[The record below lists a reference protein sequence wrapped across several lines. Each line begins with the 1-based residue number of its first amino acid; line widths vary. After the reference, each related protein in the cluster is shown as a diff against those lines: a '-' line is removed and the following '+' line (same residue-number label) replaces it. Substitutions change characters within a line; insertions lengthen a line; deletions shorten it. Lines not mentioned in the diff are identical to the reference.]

1 MSHPFVHIGIPADD
15 TLAAGKF
22 YGDVFGWNI
31 ETDPTF
37 NYTQFQA
44 EGGPGGGFVNTHEAT
59 DGGMVQ
65 YKADSLLLY
74 VGTDDI
80 DASLAQVEAHGGKTV
95 LPQTEIPG
103 IGWFAIF
110 TDPTGNRLALF
121 KSRGQQ

>member
-1 MSHPFVHIGIPADD
+1 MSHPFVHIEIPADD
-15 TLAAGKF
+15 SLAAGKF

-31 ETDPTF
+31 QTDPTF

-44 EGGPGGGFVNTHEAT
+44 EGGPGGGFVSTQEAT
-59 DGGMVQ
+59 DGGTVQ

-74 VGTDDI
+74 IGTDDI
-80 DASLAQVEAHGGKTV
+80 EASLAQVEAHGGKTV
-95 LPQTEIPG
+95 LPNTEIPG

-121 KSRGQQ
+121 KASGQQ